1 MWLNLCPFS
10 VCESRKYTYF
20 FPTYLL
26 IPPKPG
32 SGLHKIWAEHSSKFT
47 GTTSGPTADPAQTFW
62 EGKELNTKEEDL
74 AIKRSWR
81 VHQDQVETIRKLA
94 ARYEGTHNFHN
105 FTVGRDFTDR
115 SNNRYMKKIEVSL
128 VNPITVQFIYR
139 CGRCP
144 TQWCTEKLNGSASSS
159 MARASC
165 CTRCVYQPVFFS
177 AKILIFNPVDCELHL
192 IPHIILNLKLSKR
205 KMMAILVLACRMG
218 TPTRVI
224 SEVEFFLLPKSH
236 QFLTKSISYMVNEM
250 SSSQKC
256 LHLVYSSKSPSLI
269 HTTKE

>member
-1 MWLNLCPFS
+1 MSLICCPFS

-47 GTTSGPTADPAQTFW
+47 DTTSAPIPDQAQIFW

-81 VHQDQVETIRKLA
+81 VNQDQVQTIRKLA

-128 VNPITVQFIYR
+128 ANSKTIQFNLCIVAEGVR
-139 CGRCP
+139 PSGLRRNGVDQCP
-144 TQWCTEKLNGSASSS
+144 LPWSEFHVAPG
-159 MARASC
+159 
-165 CTRCVYQPVFFS
+165 VYTNLFFLRKS
-177 AKILIFNPVDCELHL
+177 TDFNLVDCELHL
-192 IPHIILNLKLSKR
+192 
-205 KMMAILVLACRMG
+205 
-218 TPTRVI
+218 T
-224 SEVEFFLLPKSH
+224 
-236 QFLTKSISYMVNEM
+236 LT
-250 SSSQKC
+250 
-256 LHLVYSSKSPSLI
+256 YS
-269 HTTKE
+269 

>member
-1 MWLNLCPFS
+1 MKGRTQNSFNARLFVVLCCIGYFDLLLICCPFS

-32 SGLHKIWAEHSSKFT
+32 SGLHKVWAEYSSKFT
-47 GTTSGPTADPAQTFW
+47 DTTSEPIPDQAQTFW

-81 VHQDQVETIRKLA
+81 VNQDQVQTIRKLA

-128 VNPITVQFIYR
+128 TNPKTIQFMYR
-139 CGRCP
+139 CEKVSDPVVYGETEWISVLFHGQSFMLHQVCIP
-144 TQWCTEKLNGSASSS
+144 TC
-159 MARASC
+159 
-165 CTRCVYQPVFFS
+165 FFS
-177 AKILIFNPVDCELHL
+177 AKILI
-192 IPHIILNLKLSKR
+192 
-205 KMMAILVLACRMG
+205 
-218 TPTRVI
+218 
-224 SEVEFFLLPKSH
+224 
-236 QFLTKSISYMVNEM
+236 LTLQIVSCI
-250 SSSQKC
+250 
-256 LHLVYSSKSPSLI
+256 
-269 HTTKE
+269 